1 MPVELLRYTD
11 LPQAEIR
18 HTFKNV
24 SWKSLAMVVLV
35 MAAITGYT
43 AIPKGEPTS
52 PTYIAIPGLVTLL
65 FSVLLLLRLFQ
76 CRSPRNWLV
85 KLTETG
91 VYVNLQSEI
100 TTPAATGAAEV
111 LFIPREMVER
121 VTRVRELRI
130 LPHRGGQYK
139 THYAYFDIAV
149 NEPLPESLLLALARI
164 RRNPKLRGGTG
175 IRRDFHSPV
184 RIENAQTLRLVW
196 DWMTPREDDAA
207 KLFAVEYTLGP
218 RRKFNGPTWS
228 TLSPEEK
235 DRYIDTLW
243 EWGHVED
250 AVHLSTLV
258 RNTSAR
264 TAARY
269 LANRLG

>member
-1 MPVELLRYTD
+1 VQLLNYAEV
-11 LPQAEIR
+11 PQAEVR
-18 HTFKNV
+18 HTSKNI
-24 SWKSLAMVVLV
+24 SWKSLAMVVV
-35 MAAITGYT
+35 VTAAITGYT

-52 PTYIAIPGLVTLL
+52 PIYIAIPGLVTV
-65 FSVLLLLRLFQ
+65 FFGVLLILRFLQ
-76 CRSPRNWLV
+76 CRSPRNWLL
-85 KLTETG
+85 KLSEAG
-91 VYVNLQSEI
+91 LYVNLQSEI
-100 TTPAATGAAEV
+100 TTPAAVGVAEV
-111 LFIPREMVER
+111 LFLPREIVESI
-121 VTRVRELRI
+121 TGVRELRI

-149 NEPLPESLLLALARI
+149 TEPLPEALLLALARI

-184 RIENAQTLRLVW
+184 RIENGQTLRLVW

-207 KLFAVEYTLGP
+207 KFFAREYPLGP
-218 RRKFNGPTWS
+218 KRRINGPNWS

-258 RNTSAR
+258 RNPSAR

-269 LANRLG
+269 LADRLG